1 MQSNLNI
8 PKELRKKVDQE
19 LQPGEYI
26 RWVEQPIPRFLT
38 SSSIVSFLFAI
49 PWTSFALFWI
59 WGALGQELP
68 NFKEGIQFQHIFA
81 LFGLPFV
88 FIGLGML
95 SSPFWVW
102 YAAKQTI
109 YLITAQRA
117 IIIKGGWSTTIRS
130 YSPEQ
135 LKDVYRKEKADGS
148 GDVIIAIRQWED
160 RKGNQRS
167 EEIGFLGVRNS
178 QEVEKL
184 LKQLAQNAD

>member
-38 SSSIVSFLFAI
+38 SSSIVTFLFAI

-102 YAAKQTI
+102 YAAKQTV

-160 RKGNQRS
+160 RKRNQRS

>member
-38 SSSIVSFLFAI
+38 SSSIVTFLFAI

-95 SSPFWVW
+95 SSPLWVW
-102 YAAKQTI
+102 YTAKQTV

-117 IIIKGGWSTTIRS
+117 IIIQGGRSTTIRS